1 MTERK
6 PPGMSFTSW
15 IDQQIGEAQERG
27 EFDNL
32 PGAGKPLPRRSGPDD
47 GLTWVRELLRREGLP
62 TDELL
67 PTPLKLRK
75 QSERLAESVHELGSE
90 EEVRAVVAELNRQ
103 IVEWRRIPHGPPIF
117 VRLVDADAMV
127 SRWRD
132 RRAASAPAARRPAS
146 APAARRPADTHRTTV
161 AAAQPVPAQP
171 VPTQR
176 ARAPFWRRGWRR
188 LRRHGRE
195 LEPGPGQGG

>member
-6 PPGMSFTSW
+6 PPGISFTSW

-32 PGAGKPLPRRSGPDD
+32 PGAGKPLPRRSGADD

-75 QSERLAESVHELGSE
+75 QSERLAESVQELSSE
-90 EEVRAVVAELNRQ
+90 QEVRDVVAELNRQ

-117 VRLVDADAMV
+117 VRLIDADAMV
-127 SRWRD
+127 SRWHD
-132 RRAASAPAARRPAS
+132 RRAASAPAAWRPV
-146 APAARRPADTHRTTV
+146 DTHRT
-161 AAAQPVPAQP
+161 AAERAPVEPA
-171 VPTQR
+171 R
-176 ARAPFWRRGWRR
+176 ARFWRRGWRS
-188 LRRHGRE
+188 LRRHGGRQR
-195 LEPGPGQGG
+195 EPGPGQGG